1 MDYVEK
7 IFQIGEIVRE
17 PIYSKELTHDD
28 DYIPKPSEVDG
39 LLKRANEFN
48 SFLDDEVILWRVNN
62 FTYGPRAQVFFG
74 THCRLYSNNFYRTPC
89 HKLEEES
96 ALGVN
101 NCNPEITVCSGGSG
115 SRGGG
120 SGNHATI
127 DSSTFTFSGGSGNSF
142 NTGGGGEHLV
152 STSER
157 IVTSGSFGIDGES
170 GGRSVCDVD
179 PNTGDSVCQ
188 TTGKP

>member
-62 FTYGPRAQVFFG
+62 FTYGPRASLFRYALPSVFQQ
-74 THCRLYSNNFYRTPC
+74 L
-89 HKLEEES
+89 LQ
-96 ALGVN
+96 
-101 NCNPEITVCSGGSG
+101 
-115 SRGGG
+115 
-120 SGNHATI
+120 
-127 DSSTFTFSGGSGNSF
+127 
-142 NTGGGGEHLV
+142 NTL
-152 STSER
+152 S
-157 IVTSGSFGIDGES
+157 
-170 GGRSVCDVD
+170 
-179 PNTGDSVCQ
+179 
-188 TTGKP
+188 